1 MKAVKHYSAILF
13 DLDGTL
19 VDTAPDLVA
28 ATNTLRQERG
38 HTPLDYTV
46 VRAVVSQGGAA
57 LTRLA
62 LGEAATSQDHARLL
76 SLYEKLLGENSQPY
90 EGLAECVKRLMS
102 NGIRWGIVTNKERRF
117 AEPLLSRLELFPEVL
132 ICGDDLP
139 CAKPDPRPLIMAM
152 EQLNLPVESG
162 LYIGD
167 HLRDIEAAK
176 RAEMDSIAAGYGY
189 LMQDENPCDWDA
201 TKTVCSPAELAGFL
215 LSLYESRQGA

>member
-1 MKAVKHYSAILF
+1 MKSVKYYSAILF

-28 ATNTLRQERG
+28 ATNALRQQ
-38 HTPLDYTV
+38 HSHPPLDYNTV
-46 VRAVVSQGGAA
+46 RVVVSQGGAA

-62 LGEAATSQDHARLL
+62 LGEAATSQDHSRLL
-76 SLYEKLLGENSQPY
+76 SLYEELLGENSQPY
-90 EGLAECVKRLMS
+90 EGLVACVNRLTLK
-102 NGIRWGIVTNKERRF
+102 GIRWGIVTNKERRF
-117 AEPLLSRLELFPEVL
+117 AAPLLSRLKLLPEVL

-139 CAKPDPRPLIMAM
+139 CAKPDPRPLLAAM

-189 LMQDENPCDWDA
+189 LMQGEDPSNWGA
-201 TKTVCSPAELAGFL
+201 TKTIYSSSELSDYL
-215 LSLYESRQGA
+215 LSLQVSGQDT